1 MKNPFD
7 FSLNS
12 VLNNGIVVNRLLL
25 NLFENLNL
33 YSRLKCFKKDNSA
46 LYGKLFNSFW
56 ALMITFNLG
65 KKFCDYQNLTPS
77 KDEEKDN
84 LKKKVIKVQMLSS
97 AFDYLIC
104 LHGSGFTKFVFG
116 KGIPDFWRGFGGSA
130 ASILALYATK
140 LNEKI

>member
-12 VLNNGIVVNRLLL
+12 VLNNGIIVNRLLL

-56 ALMITFNLG
+56 ALMVIFNLI
-65 KKFCDYQNLTPS
+65 KKFFDYQNLTPS

-84 LKKKVIKVQMLSS
+84 LKKKL
-97 AFDYLIC
+97 L
-104 LHGSGFTKFVFG
+104 KF
-116 KGIPDFWRGFGGSA
+116 KC
-130 ASILALYATK
+130 
-140 LNEKI
+140 

>member
-46 LYGKLFNSFW
+46 YMEN
-56 ALMITFNLG
+56 
-65 KKFCDYQNLTPS
+65 
-77 KDEEKDN
+77 
-84 LKKKVIKVQMLSS
+84 
-97 AFDYLIC
+97 YLI
-104 LHGSGFTKFVFG
+104 LFG
-116 KGIPDFWRGFGGSA
+116 
-130 ASILALYATK
+130 L
-140 LNEKI
+140 